1 MTETEDTTDKFNDQ
15 LRQDTALS
23 YTVNKPETTDSKTFD
38 TINIDKIST
47 TVPDAKTRSKTQN
60 RKTQNCKSMKPR

>member
-23 YTVNKPETTDSKTFD
+23 YTVIKPETTDSK
-38 TINIDKIST
+38 I
-47 TVPDAKTRSKTQN
+47 VPDCT
-60 RKTQNCKSMKPR
+60 